1 MDLSCFSVSCKQ
13 GHWMPLFWSL
23 FSRIFVYW
31 TALQG
36 RDSVF
41 LSKGQVASCQD
52 NDSLLCTCQ
61 GGSLPL
67 TKDLSFP
74 NLGCHSCST
83 TPPVPESPGPVCITL
98 WELSWGNRK
107 YWPADCYYCSVRNKK
122 VLYLLPQSLSSAAAI
137 PNLSVCK
144 TVHSS
149 WQSHILKVHS
159 DKMHNNQK
167 EQTGRCHINQVINV
181 KISSNGIYC
190 RHMTPGMMYWEEY
203 ISLCCF

>member
-1 MDLSCFSVSCKQ
+1 MSGGFTAPYKRFEFSKPGVPLLQHNSSCAWVTWPCLHHPVGTELGKQ
-13 GHWMPLFWSL
+13 
-23 FSRIFVYW
+23 
-31 TALQG
+31 
-36 RDSVF
+36 
-41 LSKGQVASCQD
+41 
-52 NDSLLCTCQ
+52 
-61 GGSLPL
+61 
-67 TKDLSFP
+67 
-74 NLGCHSCST
+74 
-83 TPPVPESPGPVCITL
+83 
-98 WELSWGNRK
+98 RK

-144 TVHSS
+144 TFHSS

-159 DKMHNNQK
+159 HKMHNNQK
-167 EQTGRCHINQVINV
+167 EQTGRCHINRVINV